1 MPRGTPLT
9 PEELGRAAEV
19 YARTGSYSEA
29 ARAIGAPDPST
40 VRKAFLRAGNPN
52 RSQLHAREIDAGLER
67 GRRALD
73 GIVREVRQRTRTSEQ
88 RSTLTLDE
96 LLAAAKT
103 ASYGVS
109 RLVDLAELELK
120 RRTASL
126 TRRKLRAEA
135 KAMEKGAMPTIDQ
148 VLAILAALPEAELR
162 AAVAQLRDARSAPI
176 TTTTGTM

>member
-73 GIVREVRQRTRTSEQ
+73 GIVREVRERTRTSEQ

-96 LLAAAKT
+96 LLAAAKSFST
-103 ASYGVS
+103 QTSSSSFGGRS
-109 RLVDLAELELK
+109 TNFGTRHLRRMGIAELGTLSPTRPFAAPERAVTCVADGLCG
-120 RRTASL
+120 ASS
-126 TRRKLRAEA
+126 
-135 KAMEKGAMPTIDQ
+135 KG
-148 VLAILAALPEAELR
+148 
-162 AAVAQLRDARSAPI
+162 
-176 TTTTGTM
+176 

>member
-1 MPRGTPLT
+1 MPRGPNLT
-9 PEELGRAAEV
+9 PEQVGTLAEV
-19 YARTGSYSEA
+19 YARTGSYVA
-29 ARAIGAPDPST
+29 AGAAIGVDKSVA
-40 VRKAFLRAGNPN
+40 RRCLLRVGWSPMVTA
-52 RSQLHAREIDAGLER
+52 HAREIDAGLER

-73 GIVREVRQRTRTSEQ
+73 GIVREVRQRTRTAEM

-135 KAMEKGAMPTIDQ
+135 KALEKGAMPTIDQ

-176 TTTTGTM
+176 TSTTGTM